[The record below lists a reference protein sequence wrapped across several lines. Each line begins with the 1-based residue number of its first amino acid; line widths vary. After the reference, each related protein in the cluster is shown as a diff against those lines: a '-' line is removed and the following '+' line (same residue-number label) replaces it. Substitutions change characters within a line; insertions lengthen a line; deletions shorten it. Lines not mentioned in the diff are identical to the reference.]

1 MAEPTTKKKLKPS
14 NRKNS
19 KRNRTSGLVKGERKT
34 KDRKDLYREG
44 PLWDEALDLEKQ
56 LEEKLL
62 EDAIYSAR
70 VALKDLEE
78 ETRKMP
84 FERRSGL
91 RLKEK
96 ALKTERA
103 FNRLRALR
111 KGEQI
116 PHQPD
121 D

>member
-1 MAEPTTKKKLKPS
+1 MAKKTKKKSTATKKS
-14 NRKNS
+14 SKKNS
-19 KRNRTSGLVKGERKT
+19 KSDSVPSQPK
-34 KDRKDLYREG
+34 REG
-44 PLWDEALDLEKQ
+44 ALWDEALKLETA

-62 EDAIYSAR
+62 EDAIMSAKL
-70 VALKDLEE
+70 AIQELEA

-111 KGEQI
+111 KGELI
-116 PHQPD
+116 PATQD

>member
-1 MAEPTTKKKLKPS
+1 MAQSIKKRSSSKSKKKKTT
-14 NRKNS
+14 S
-19 KRNRTSGLVKGERKT
+19 KSSKKSETTLESRTGAI
-34 KDRKDLYREG
+34 
-44 PLWDEALDLEKQ
+44 WDEALELELR

-62 EDAIYSAR
+62 RDAIQNATLA
-70 VALKDLEE
+70 VKELES
-78 ETRKMP
+78 ETRNVP

-96 ALKTERA
+96 ALKAERA

-111 KGEQI
+111 QGKLLPEA
-116 PHQPD
+116 HPD